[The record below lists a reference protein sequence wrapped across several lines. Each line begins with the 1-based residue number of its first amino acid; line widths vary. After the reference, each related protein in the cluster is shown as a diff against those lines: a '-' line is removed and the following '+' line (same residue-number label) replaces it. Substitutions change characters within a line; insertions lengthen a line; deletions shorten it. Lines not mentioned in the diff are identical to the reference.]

1 MPFTNED
8 FPNKVFENTEDFKL
22 CVSLRDKLKEDL
34 KSKVRRNAFL
44 VEVAAV
50 IKRDSPMLSSI
61 IELIKRMVKDG

>member
-50 IKRDSPMLSSI
+50 IKRDSPLLNSI
-61 IELIKRMVKDG
+61 IELIKRTFKDG

>member
-1 MPFTNED
+1 MPFTNEE